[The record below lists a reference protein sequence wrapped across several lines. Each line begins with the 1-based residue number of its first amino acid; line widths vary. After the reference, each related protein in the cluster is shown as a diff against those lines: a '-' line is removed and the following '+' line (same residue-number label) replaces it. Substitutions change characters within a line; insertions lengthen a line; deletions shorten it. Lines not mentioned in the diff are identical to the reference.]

1 MTSDGLPHPPPRVLG
16 ARPMALE
23 TWRAWG
29 PPKAHGRTLPYPD
42 KRRAPCRSIARA
54 FPENLT
60 CMIVPG
66 CRGGSDSHTDLP
78 AVAPSGAVRRAPIP
92 PCPSELRGPT
102 GVPMVRCRRHVEA
115 LGQLLSGLGARGSE
129 VRRSVVLRVVAF
141 LTTLRTLST
150 LIHSRRPPG
159 RGRARG
165 RHGRGSYIVVVYS
178 YYS

>member
-1 MTSDGLPHPPPRVLG
+1 MRAPWRSRHG
-16 ARPMALE
+16 APGAPQR
-23 TWRAWG
+23 
-29 PPKAHGRTLPYPD
+29 RTLPYPD

-115 LGQLLSGLGARGSE
+115 LGP
-129 VRRSVVLRVVAF
+129 RRSGVRGASERGPLRVVAF